1 MRDNPPKQRKV
12 AVTKAT
18 LKMLTDFYLSDMRLK
33 NRTPDSVRT
42 NESTLRRLAASLA
55 VGGEI
60 AWGMVTPERVR
71 GYIESLQARGSKY
84 AGHPNRPEVR
94 EALSPYTIR
103 KTVKI
108 LRGFGTW
115 TEREGYGNP
124 FADLAIP
131 SVPKSVI
138 ETLTPEEVGKIAAKL
153 NPNTAQGS
161 RNYAMVL
168 LMLDSGLRIGEV
180 ITARLA
186 DLDLKE
192 RRVKVL
198 GKGRKEREVPF
209 GQKTARAL
217 LRYIETA
224 RPAPVNPGD
233 SFVFLAVDGC
243 ALTRNAMEGIIRR
256 MRKSSGVDKLH
267 GHLFRHTFAVNYLAA
282 GGDVE
287 TLRRILGH
295 ESLEVTKRYLSGL
308 TAAHVRAM
316 YDEYSPVDRLDVGQ
330 ASRRFGRGKPAG
342 RPDKSDPP
350 RAHASSG
357 GA

>member
-1 MRDNPPKQRKV
+1 MKGNPQPQRKPV
-12 AVTKAT
+12 KVTKAT
-18 LKMLTDFYLSDMRLK
+18 LKMLIDFYLSDMRLK
-33 NRTPDSVRT
+33 NRTADSVRT
-42 NESTLRRLAASLA
+42 NESTLRRFAGHLAE
-55 VGGEI
+55 GGECSFE
-60 AWGMVTPERVR
+60 MVTPARAR
-71 GYIESLQARGSKY
+71 SYIEVLQARGSKY
-84 AGHPNRPEVR
+84 KDHPNRPEMA

-115 TEREGYGNP
+115 LEREGYPSP
-124 FADLAIP
+124 FGELAIP
-131 SVPKSVI
+131 SVPRAMI
-138 ETLTPEEVGKIAAKL
+138 ETLTPEEIETLTSRL
-153 NPNTAQGS
+153 NPGTVQGA

-180 ITARLA
+180 ITARLS
-186 DLDLKE
+186 DLDLRE
-192 RRVKVL
+192 RRVRVM

-217 LRYIETA
+217 LRYSETA
-224 RPAPVNPGD
+224 RPSPVNPGD
-233 SFVFLAVDGC
+233 TFLFLSVDGYP
-243 ALTRNAMEGIIRR
+243 LTRNAMEGIIRR

-308 TAAHVRAM
+308 SSAQVRAM
-316 YDEYSPVDRLDVGQ
+316 YDNYSPVDRLEVG
-330 ASRRFGRGKPAG
+330 SGTRRFGRGRPAE
-342 RPDKSDPP
+342 RADRSDPP
-350 RAHASSG
+350 RPQMPSR
-357 GA
+357 